1 MRSAPL
7 IYKLYITS
15 IASSIKQSKQKSMGF
30 RTDSRADASK
40 ELPFTIRQS
49 FTPALTAR
57 HPEPTGGG
65 REDPG
70 PICAKLK
77 INLKEFVKK

>member
-1 MRSAPL
+1 MP
-7 IYKLYITS
+7 
-15 IASSIKQSKQKSMGF
+15 
-30 RTDSRADASK
+30 RADASK
-40 ELPFTIRQS
+40 ELHLTIRQS

-57 HPEPTGGG
+57 HPEPAGGG

-77 INLKEFVKK
+77 INLKRVKFKKTPIQQ